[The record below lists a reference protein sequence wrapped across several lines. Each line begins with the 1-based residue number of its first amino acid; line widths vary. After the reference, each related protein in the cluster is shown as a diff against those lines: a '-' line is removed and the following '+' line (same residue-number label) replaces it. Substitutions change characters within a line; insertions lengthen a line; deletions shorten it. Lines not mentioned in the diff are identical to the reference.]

1 MIEATCR
8 FILRHIALSRFTRR
22 ERAPGA
28 RWPLLPCNS
37 RAASVL
43 VSVPTQHFGYV
54 ANSRSRFPI
63 IQSRNATSAWR
74 ALRRAASPL
83 AASRHRLRLRRTCTW
98 PRCCCTAARQGAASV
113 WCRGAVHRLC
123 NMAHCFS
130 LISAVDV
137 LRYFATSFPADGWW
151 KCNAHG
157 AFECARLPACGR
169 AQQLL
174 DAKLQRTALVWD
186 VLTSAARSDA
196 RWASGMVTH
205 AV

>member
-28 RWPLLPCNS
+28 RRPLLPCYS

-43 VSVPTQHFGYV
+43 VSEPTQHFGYV

-63 IQSRNATSAWR
+63 LQSRNATSAWR

-83 AASRHRLRLRRTCTW
+83 AASRHRLRLRSTCTW

-130 LISAVDV
+130 LLPPTLLFFFSPFFLFFFVGLFFFYRRESGSIFTVNIYGVSS
-137 LRYFATSFPADGWW
+137 LPFFSLHGWS
-151 KCNAHG
+151 
-157 AFECARLPACGR
+157 L
-169 AQQLL
+169 
-174 DAKLQRTALVWD
+174 
-186 VLTSAARSDA
+186 
-196 RWASGMVTH
+196 
-205 AV
+205 